1 MWTQFLKVHETIGDQ
16 RVKFS
21 SDIAEVADDVQ
32 IMCKDTEKSRKQV
45 KEIGIRHER
54 NRLDAESSLEKVSPS
69 LTYKG
74 VLSSCLSQSKQKY
87 DMLSEDWERAILARS
102 NNDSDH
108 VPKKGGLFK
117 SNKTPAQVRRETS

>member
-54 NRLDAESSLEKVSPS
+54 NRLDAESSLEKVS
-69 LTYKG
+69 LAQKG
-74 VLSSCLSQSKQKY
+74 
-87 DMLSEDWERAILARS
+87 
-102 NNDSDH
+102 
-108 VPKKGGLFK
+108 
-117 SNKTPAQVRRETS
+117 ETEKAY